1 MLPGLGLLLVLLV
14 QLHAFHS
21 VLVLGVPMTAEE
33 VETEVVEA
41 WPATEDDSGR
51 VAGVA
56 APEPAADD
64 GAVDAEVEAV
74 PV

>member
-1 MLPGLGLLLVLLV
+1 
-14 QLHAFHS
+14 
-21 VLVLGVPMTAEE
+21 MTAEE

-41 WPATEDDSGR
+41 WPSTEGDSGR